1 MALRPAAEFGMVAGF
16 VLRGGRALQMVG
28 RDELEFF
35 HNPERDGKRSGPRR
49 FYQVKH
55 FGKDRMAT
63 PPRRL
68 ARKEQDVKLE
78 YTISTTVTACRNRIA
93 EAEFIGWKELAE
105 SWRKTL
111 EKRLQA
117 TNKQKRMERH
127 D

>member
-1 MALRPAAEFGMVAGF
+1 V
-16 VLRGGRALQMVG
+16 
-28 RDELEFF
+28 
-35 HNPERDGKRSGPRR
+35 
-49 FYQVKH
+49 
-55 FGKDRMAT
+55 AT

-68 ARKEQDVKLE
+68 AGKEQDVKLE

-117 TNKQKRMERH
+117 TNKPRMRRRH
-127 D
+127 DHT